1 MEGGLTFTIGK
12 GFGQMLQRIA
22 WEKLTEKYNP
32 REAVEIITKSLPGC
46 TEGMAVDILDGKIIL
61 GEDEATHE
69 VLGTPGARGKF
80 NDWIRAQRVLLEEE
94 AKEWVEVL
102 ERLRQTIADA
112 GGKFEFTVRY
122 PELVSYISGDTDAG
136 ILDNPRSGT
145 VEQIKGA
152 IEGANDFFAK
162 VEEVYGVIV
171 WMCDA
176 LNISRVLFSDSVL
189 RVRTIIDSLMCSDPE
204 VEASVRKQD
213 FQKQRLSEYMENEMK
228 IEEYHKT
235 ELKPVEITEGYDA
248 GWLSPDGEFYGLNG
262 STGNLL
268 HLNIAERLLAS
279 KKIPVKEMRNPDR
292 WLEENGWVKVHHDWI
307 LFSGSFYGK
316 TLTDA
321 QIEKLYQYG
330 QVCHRGVLRLGTS
343 QTQITAVR
351 LRATEPLMLNKL
363 LN

>member
-61 GEDEATHE
+61 GEDEATQE
-69 VLGTPGARGKF
+69 VLGTPGEGGKF
-80 NDWIRAQRVLLEEE
+80 DIWIKITRAALEVE
-94 AKEWVEVL
+94 ATEWVETL
-102 ERLRQTIADA
+102 EGLRQTIADA
-112 GGKFEFTVRY
+112 GGEFKFTVRY

-136 ILDNPRSGT
+136 ILDNPHSGT

-189 RVRTIIDSLMCSDPE
+189 RVRTIIDSLMTVDPE
-204 VEASVRKQD
+204 VEASIRKQD
-213 FQKQRLSEYMENEMK
+213 FQKQRLSEWMEER
-228 IEEYHKT
+228 EENQT
-235 ELKPVEITEGYDA
+235 ELEPVEITEGYDA
-248 GWLSPDGEFYGLNG
+248 GWLSPDGDFYGLNG
-262 STGNLL
+262 STENLL
-268 HLNIAERLLAS
+268 HLNISERLLAS

-316 TLTDA
+316 TLTDV
-321 QIEKLYQYG
+321 QIEKLYRYG
-330 QVCHRGVLRLGTS
+330 QVCHRGVLRLGTA
-343 QTQITAVR
+343 QTQITAAR
-351 LRATEPLMLNKL
+351 LRATEPIMLNKL
-363 LN
+363 MA

>member
-1 MEGGLTFTIGK
+1 MEGGSTFTIGK

-32 REAVEIITKSLPGC
+32 REAVEIITKSLLGC

-69 VLGTPGARGKF
+69 VLGTPGAGGKF
-80 NDWIRAQRVLLEEE
+80 NDWIREQRIHLEEE
-94 AKEWVEVL
+94 AKEWVWVL

-112 GGKFEFTVRY
+112 GGKFEFSVRY
-122 PELVSYISGDTDAG
+122 PELISYLSGDKDAG
-136 ILDNPRSGT
+136 LLDYPRSNVVEEIKGT
-145 VEQIKGA
+145 VEGA
-152 IEGANDFFAK
+152 KNFFVK
-162 VEEVYGVIV
+162 VSEVYEVIV

-176 LNISRVLFSDSVL
+176 LNMSRVILPDPILSMH
-189 RVRTIIDSLMCSDPE
+189 TILDSLMCSDPE
-204 VEASVRKQD
+204 VEASIRKQD
-213 FQKQRLSEYMENEMK
+213 FQKQRLSEFMENEMK

-235 ELKPVEITEGYDA
+235 ELEPVEITEGYDA
-248 GWLSPDGEFYGLNG
+248 GWLSPDGDFYGLNG
-262 STGNLL
+262 STENLL
-268 HLNIAERLLAS
+268 HLNIAE
-279 KKIPVKEMRNPDR
+279 RNPDR

-316 TLTDA
+316 TLTEA
-321 QIEKLYQYG
+321 QIEKLYRYG
-330 QVCHRGVLRLGTS
+330 QVCHRGVLRLGTA

>member
-1 MEGGLTFTIGK
+1 MEGGSTFTIGK

-32 REAVEIITKSLPGC
+32 REAVEIITKSLLGC

-69 VLGTPGARGKF
+69 VLGTPGAGGKF
-80 NDWIRAQRVLLEEE
+80 NDWIREQRIHLEEE
-94 AKEWVEVL
+94 AKEWVWVL

-122 PELVSYISGDTDAG
+122 PELVSYISGCEDAG
-136 ILDNPRSGT
+136 LLDNPHSGT
-145 VEQIKGA
+145 VEQIKEVV
-152 IEGANDFFAK
+152 EGANGFF
-162 VEEVYGVIV
+162 VRVSEVYEVIV

-176 LNISRVLFSDSVL
+176 LNMSRVILPDPILSMH
-189 RVRTIIDSLMCSDPE
+189 TILDSLMCSDPE
-204 VEASVRKQD
+204 VEASIRKQD
-213 FQKQRLSEYMENEMK
+213 FQKQRLSEFMENEMK

-235 ELKPVEITEGYDA
+235 ELKPVEITDGYDA
-248 GWLSPDGEFYGLNG
+248 GWLSPEGDFYGLNG
-262 STGNLL
+262 GAGNLL

-292 WLEENGWVKVHHDWI
+292 WLEENGWVKVHHNWI
-307 LFSGSFYGK
+307 LFYGSFYGK
-316 TLTDA
+316 TLTEA
-321 QIEKLYQYG
+321 QIEKLYRYG
-330 QVCHRGVLRLGTS
+330 QVCHRGVLRLGTA

-351 LRATEPLMLNKL
+351 FRATEPIMLNKL

>member
-1 MEGGLTFTIGK
+1 MEGDLKFTIGK

-61 GEDEATHE
+61 GEDEATQE
-69 VLGTPGARGKF
+69 VTGTPGAGGKF
-80 NDWIRAQRVLLEEE
+80 NDWIREQRIHLEEK
-94 AKEWVEVL
+94 AKEWVKSL
-102 ERLRQTIADA
+102 DGIRQEIADA

-136 ILDNPRSGT
+136 ILDNPHSGT
-145 VEQIKGA
+145 VEHIKGA

-176 LNISRVLFSDSVL
+176 LNISRVLFSDSAL
-189 RVRTIIDSLMCSDPE
+189 RVRAILDSLACSDPE
-204 VEASVRKQD
+204 VEASIRKQD

-235 ELKPVEITEGYDA
+235 ELKPVEIIEGYDA

-262 STGNLL
+262 STENLL

-316 TLTDA
+316 TLTEA
-321 QIEKLYQYG
+321 QIDKLYRYG
-330 QVCHRGVLRLGTS
+330 QTCCKGVLLLGTS
-343 QTQITAVR
+343 QEPITAAR
-351 LRATEPLMLNKL
+351 LRETEPLMLNKFFD
-363 LN
+363 

>member
-61 GEDEATHE
+61 GEDEATQE
-69 VLGTPGARGKF
+69 VLGTPGEGGKF
-80 NDWIRAQRVLLEEE
+80 DIWIKITRAALEVE
-94 AKEWVEVL
+94 ATEWVETL

-136 ILDNPRSGT
+136 ILDNPHSGT

-189 RVRTIIDSLMCSDPE
+189 RVRAILDSLACSDPE
-204 VEASVRKQD
+204 VEASIRKQD
-213 FQKQRLSEYMENEMK
+213 FQKQRLSEWMENEKK
-228 IEEYHKT
+228 IEEYHQT

-262 STGNLL
+262 SVGNML

-316 TLTDA
+316 TLTEA
-321 QIEKLYQYG
+321 QIDKLYRYG
-330 QVCHRGVLRLGTS
+330 QVCHRGVLRLGTA

-351 LRATEPLMLNKL
+351 LRATEPIMFNKL
-363 LN
+363 MA

>member
-22 WEKLTEKYNP
+22 WEKLTEKHNP
-32 REAVEIITKSLPGC
+32 REAVELITKSLPGC
-46 TEGMAVDILDGKIIL
+46 TEGMAVDILDGKITL
-61 GEDEATHE
+61 GEDEATLY
-69 VLGTPGARGKF
+69 VTGTPGAGGKF

-122 PELVSYISGDTDAG
+122 PELVSYISGCEDAG
-136 ILDNPRSGT
+136 LLDNPHSGT
-145 VEQIKGA
+145 VEQIKGVV
-152 IEGANDFFAK
+152 EGANGFF
-162 VEEVYGVIV
+162 VRVGEVYEVIV

-176 LNISRVLFSDSVL
+176 LNTSRVLFSDSVL
-189 RVRTIIDSLMCSDPE
+189 RVRAILDSLACSDPE
-204 VEASVRKQD
+204 VEAPIRKQD
-213 FQKQRLSEYMENEMK
+213 FQKQRLSEFMENEMR

-262 STGNLL
+262 SVGNML

-316 TLTDA
+316 TLTDV
-321 QIEKLYQYG
+321 QIEKLYRYG
-330 QVCHRGVLRLGTS
+330 QVCHRGVLRLGTA

>member
-1 MEGGLTFTIGK
+1 MEGNLKSTIGK

-46 TEGMAVDILDGKIIL
+46 TEGMAVDILDGKVIL
-61 GEDEATHE
+61 GEDEATQE
-69 VLGTPGARGKF
+69 VTGTPGAGGKF
-80 NDWIRAQRVLLEEE
+80 NDWIRSRRTQLEEE

-102 ERLRQTIADA
+102 ERLRQTIVEA
-112 GGKFEFTVRY
+112 GGKFEFSVRY

-136 ILDNPRSGT
+136 ILDNPHSGT

-189 RVRTIIDSLMCSDPE
+189 RVRTIIDSLMRSDPE
-204 VEASVRKQD
+204 VEASIRKQD
-213 FQKQRLSEYMENEMK
+213 FQKQRLSEYMENELK

-235 ELKPVEITEGYDA
+235 ELEPVEITEGYDA
-248 GWLSPDGEFYGLNG
+248 GWLSPDGDFYGLNG
-262 STGNLL
+262 SAGNLL

-316 TLTDA
+316 TLTEA
-321 QIEKLYQYG
+321 QIEKLYRYG
-330 QVCHRGVLRLGTS
+330 QVCHRGVLRLGTA

-351 LRATEPLMLNKL
+351 LRATEPIMLNKL

>member
-1 MEGGLTFTIGK
+1 MEGGSTFTIGK
-12 GFGQMLQRIA
+12 GFGQMFQRIA

-69 VLGTPGARGKF
+69 VLGTPGAGGKF
-80 NDWIRAQRVLLEEE
+80 NDWIREQRIHLEEE
-94 AKEWVEVL
+94 AKEWVKSL
-102 ERLRQTIADA
+102 EGIRQEIADA
-112 GGKFEFTVRY
+112 GGKFEFSVRY
-122 PELVSYISGDTDAG
+122 PELISYLSGDKDVG
-136 ILDNPRSGT
+136 LLDYPRSNV

-152 IEGANDFFAK
+152 VEGANGFF
-162 VEEVYGVIV
+162 VRVSEVYEVIV

-176 LNISRVLFSDSVL
+176 LNMSRVILPDPILSMH
-189 RVRTIIDSLMCSDPE
+189 TILDSLMCSDPE
-204 VEASVRKQD
+204 VEASIRKQD
-213 FQKQRLSEYMENEMK
+213 FQKQRLSEFMENEMR

-235 ELKPVEITEGYDA
+235 ELEPVEITEGYDA

-262 STGNLL
+262 STVNLL

-279 KKIPVKEMRNPDR
+279 KKIPVKEMLNPDR
-292 WLEENGWVKVHHDWI
+292 RLEENGWVRVHHDWI

-316 TLTDA
+316 TLTEA
-321 QIEKLYQYG
+321 QIDKLYRYG
-330 QVCHRGVLRLGTS
+330 QACCKGVLLLGTS
-343 QTQITAVR
+343 QEPITAVR

>member
-1 MEGGLTFTIGK
+1 MEGDLKFTIGK

-22 WEKLTEKYNP
+22 WERLTEKLSP
-32 REAVEIITKSLPGC
+32 RAAVEIITQSLLWC

-61 GEDEATHE
+61 GEDEATQE
-69 VLGTPGARGKF
+69 VTGTPGAGGKF
-80 NDWIRAQRVLLEEE
+80 NDWIREQRIHLEEE
-94 AKEWVEVL
+94 VKEWVKSL
-102 ERLRQTIADA
+102 EGIRQEIADA

-122 PELVSYISGDTDAG
+122 PELVSYISGCEDAG
-136 ILDNPRSGT
+136 LLDNPHSGT

-176 LNISRVLFSDSVL
+176 LNTSRVLFSDSVL
-189 RVRTIIDSLMCSDPE
+189 RVRAILDSLMTVDPE
-204 VEASVRKQD
+204 VEASIRKQD
-213 FQKQRLSEYMENEMK
+213 FQKQRLSEFMEER
-228 IEEYHKT
+228 EENQT
-235 ELKPVEITEGYDA
+235 ELEPVEITEGYDA

-279 KKIPVKEMRNPDR
+279 KKIPVKELRTPGW
-292 WLEENGWVKVHHDWI
+292 WLEENGWVKIYHDWI

-316 TLTDA
+316 TLTEA
-321 QIEKLYQYG
+321 QIDKLYRYG
-330 QVCHRGVLRLGTS
+330 QACCEGVLLLGTS
-343 QTQITAVR
+343 QEPITAAR
-351 LRATEPLMLNKL
+351 LRETEPLMLNKL
-363 LN
+363 LE

>member
-1 MEGGLTFTIGK
+1 MEGRLTFTIGK

-61 GEDEATHE
+61 GEDEATQE
-69 VLGTPGARGKF
+69 VLGTPGEGGKF
-80 NDWIRAQRVLLEEE
+80 DIWIKITRAVLEVE
-94 AKEWVEVL
+94 ATEWVETL
-102 ERLRQTIADA
+102 EGLRQTIADA
-112 GGKFEFTVRY
+112 GGKFEFSVRY

-136 ILDNPRSGT
+136 ILDNPHSGT

-204 VEASVRKQD
+204 VEASIRKQD
-213 FQKQRLSEYMENEMK
+213 FQKQRLSEYIENELK

-235 ELKPVEITEGYDA
+235 ELEPVEITEGYDA
-248 GWLSPDGEFYGLNG
+248 GWLSPDGDFYGLNG

-316 TLTDA
+316 TLTNV
-321 QIEKLYQYG
+321 QIEKLYRYG

-343 QTQITAVR
+343 QTQVTAVR

-363 LN
+363 MA

>member
-1 MEGGLTFTIGK
+1 MEGDLKFIIGK

-32 REAVEIITKSLPGC
+32 REAVEIITKSLLGC

-61 GEDEATHE
+61 GEDEATQE
-69 VLGTPGARGKF
+69 VTGTPGAGGKF
-80 NDWIRAQRVLLEEE
+80 NDWIREQRIHLEEE
-94 AKEWVEVL
+94 AKEWVKSL
-102 ERLRQTIADA
+102 EGIRQEIAAA

-122 PELVSYISGDTDAG
+122 PELVSYISGCEDAG
-136 ILDNPRSGT
+136 LLDNPHSGT

-152 IEGANDFFAK
+152 IEGSNDFFAK
-162 VEEVYGVIV
+162 VEEVYEVIV

-176 LNISRVLFSDSVL
+176 LNMSRVILPDPILSMH
-189 RVRTIIDSLMCSDPE
+189 TILDSLMCSDPE
-204 VEASVRKQD
+204 VEASIRKQD
-213 FQKQRLSEYMENEMK
+213 FQKQRLSEFMENEMK

-235 ELKPVEITEGYDA
+235 ELEPVEITEGYDA
-248 GWLSPDGEFYGLNG
+248 GWLSPDGDFYGLNG
-262 STGNLL
+262 STENLL

-316 TLTDA
+316 TLTEA
-321 QIEKLYQYG
+321 QIEKLYRYG
-330 QVCHRGVLRLGTS
+330 QVCHRGVLRLGTA

>member
-1 MEGGLTFTIGK
+1 MEGDLKFTIGK

-22 WEKLTEKYNP
+22 WERLTEKLSP
-32 REAVEIITKSLPGC
+32 MAAVEIITQSLPGC

-61 GEDEATHE
+61 GEDEATQE
-69 VLGTPGARGKF
+69 VTGTPGAGGKF
-80 NDWIRAQRVLLEEE
+80 NDWIREQRIHLEEE
-94 AKEWVEVL
+94 AKEWVKSL
-102 ERLRQTIADA
+102 EGIRQEIADA

-136 ILDNPRSGT
+136 ILDNPHSGT

-162 VEEVYGVIV
+162 IEEVYGVIV

-204 VEASVRKQD
+204 VEASIRKQD
-213 FQKQRLSEYMENEMK
+213 FQKQRLSEWMEER
-228 IEEYHKT
+228 EENQT
-235 ELKPVEITEGYDA
+235 ELEPVEITEGYDA

-262 STGNLL
+262 SVGNML
-268 HLNIAERLLAS
+268 HLNISKRLLAS
-279 KKIPVKEMRNPDR
+279 KKIPVKELRNPDR

-307 LFSGSFYGK
+307 LFSGPFFGK
-316 TLTDA
+316 TLTDV
-321 QIEKLYQYG
+321 QIEKLYRYG
-330 QVCHRGVLRLGTS
+330 QVCHRGVLRLGTA
-343 QTQITAVR
+343 QTQITAAR
-351 LRATEPLMLNKL
+351 LRATEPIMLNKL
-363 LN
+363 MA

>member
-22 WEKLTEKYNP
+22 WETLTEKYNP

-61 GEDEATHE
+61 GEDEATQE
-69 VLGTPGARGKF
+69 VLGSPGAGGKF
-80 NDWIRAQRVLLEEE
+80 NDWIREQRIHLEEE
-94 AKEWVEVL
+94 AKGWVKSL
-102 ERLRQTIADA
+102 EGIRQEIADA

-122 PELVSYISGDTDAG
+122 PELVSYLSGEKDAG
-136 ILDNPRSGT
+136 LLDNPHSDT

-152 IEGANDFFAK
+152 VEGATNFFVK
-162 VEEVYGVIV
+162 VSEVYEVIV

-176 LNISRVLFSDSVL
+176 LNTSRVLFSDSVL
-189 RVRTIIDSLMCSDPE
+189 RVRAILDSLMCSDPE
-204 VEASVRKQD
+204 VEASIRKQD
-213 FQKQRLSEYMENEMK
+213 FQKQRLSEWMEER
-228 IEEYHKT
+228 EENQT
-235 ELKPVEITEGYDA
+235 ELEPVEITDGYDA
-248 GWLSPDGEFYGLNG
+248 GWLSPEGDFYGLNG

-279 KKIPVKEMRNPDR
+279 KRIPVKEMRNPDR

-316 TLTDA
+316 TLTEA
-321 QIEKLYQYG
+321 QIEKLYRYG
-330 QVCHRGVLRLGTS
+330 QVCHRGVLRLGTA

-351 LRATEPLMLNKL
+351 LRATEPIMLNKL
-363 LN
+363 MA

>member
-22 WEKLTEKYNP
+22 WERLTEKLSP
-32 REAVEIITKSLPGC
+32 MAAVEIITQSLPGC

-61 GEDEATHE
+61 GEDEATQE
-69 VLGTPGARGKF
+69 VTGTPGAGGKF
-80 NDWIRAQRVLLEEE
+80 NDWIREQRIHLEEE
-94 AKEWVEVL
+94 AKEWVGVL

-112 GGKFEFTVRY
+112 GGKFEFSVRY
-122 PELVSYISGDTDAG
+122 PELISYLSGDKDAG
-136 ILDNPRSGT
+136 LLDYPRSNVVEEIKGT
-145 VEQIKGA
+145 VEGA
-152 IEGANDFFAK
+152 KNFFVK
-162 VEEVYGVIV
+162 VSEVYEVIV

-176 LNISRVLFSDSVL
+176 LNMSRVILPDPIRSMH
-189 RVRTIIDSLMCSDPE
+189 TILDSLMCSDPE
-204 VEASVRKQD
+204 VEASIRKQD
-213 FQKQRLSEYMENEMK
+213 FQKQRLSEFMENEMK

-235 ELKPVEITEGYDA
+235 ELEPVEITEGYDA
-248 GWLSPDGEFYGLNG
+248 GWLSPDGDFYGLNG
-262 STGNLL
+262 STENLL
-268 HLNIAERLLAS
+268 HLNIAERLLAF

-316 TLTDA
+316 TLTEA
-321 QIEKLYQYG
+321 QIEKLYRYG
-330 QVCHRGVLRLGTS
+330 QVCHRGVLRLGTA

>member
-32 REAVEIITKSLPGC
+32 REAVEIITKSLLGC

-69 VLGTPGARGKF
+69 VLGTPGAGGKF
-80 NDWIRAQRVLLEEE
+80 NDWIREQRIHLEEE
-94 AKEWVEVL
+94 AKEWVWVL

-112 GGKFEFTVRY
+112 GGKFEFSVRY
-122 PELVSYISGDTDAG
+122 PELISYLSGYKDAG
-136 ILDNPRSGT
+136 LLDYPRSNVVEEIKGT
-145 VEQIKGA
+145 VEGA
-152 IEGANDFFAK
+152 KNFFVK
-162 VEEVYGVIV
+162 VGEVYEVIV

-176 LNISRVLFSDSVL
+176 LNTSRVLFSDSVL
-189 RVRTIIDSLMCSDPE
+189 RVRAILDSLACSDPE
-204 VEASVRKQD
+204 VEASIRKQD
-213 FQKQRLSEYMENEMK
+213 FQKQRLSEYMEYEAK

-248 GWLSPDGEFYGLNG
+248 GWLSPDGDFYGLNG
-262 STGNLL
+262 SPENLL

-316 TLTDA
+316 TLTDV
-321 QIEKLYQYG
+321 QIEKLYRYG
-330 QVCHRGVLRLGTS
+330 QVCHRGVLRLGIA

>member
-32 REAVEIITKSLPGC
+32 REAVEIITKSLLGC

-69 VLGTPGARGKF
+69 VLGTPGAGGKF
-80 NDWIRAQRVLLEEE
+80 NDWIREQRIHLEEE
-94 AKEWVEVL
+94 AKEWVGVL

-112 GGKFEFTVRY
+112 GGKFEFSVRY
-122 PELVSYISGDTDAG
+122 PELISYLSGDKDAG
-136 ILDNPRSGT
+136 LLDYPRSNVVEEIKGT
-145 VEQIKGA
+145 VEGA
-152 IEGANDFFAK
+152 KNFFVK
-162 VEEVYGVIV
+162 VSEVYEVIV

-176 LNISRVLFSDSVL
+176 LNTSRVLFSDSVL
-189 RVRTIIDSLMCSDPE
+189 RVRTILDSLACSDLE
-204 VEASVRKQD
+204 VEASIRKQD
-213 FQKQRLSEYMENEMK
+213 FQKQRLSEWMENEKK
-228 IEEYHKT
+228 IEEYHQT

-262 STGNLL
+262 SVGNML

-292 WLEENGWVKVHHDWI
+292 WLEENGWVRVHHDWI

-316 TLTDA
+316 TLTEA
-321 QIEKLYQYG
+321 QIDKLYRYG
-330 QVCHRGVLRLGTS
+330 QARCKGVLLLGTS
-343 QTQITAVR
+343 QEPITAVR

>member
-12 GFGQMLQRIA
+12 GFGQKLQRIA

-61 GEDEATHE
+61 GEDEATQE
-69 VLGTPGARGKF
+69 VLGSPGAGGKF
-80 NDWIRAQRVLLEEE
+80 NDWIREQRIHLEEE
-94 AKEWVEVL
+94 AKEWVKSL
-102 ERLRQTIADA
+102 EGIRQEIADA

-122 PELVSYISGDTDAG
+122 PELVSYLSGEKDAG
-136 ILDNPRSGT
+136 LLDNPHSDT

-152 IEGANDFFAK
+152 VEGG
-162 VEEVYGVIV
+162 EVYKVIV

-176 LNISRVLFSDSVL
+176 LNTPRVLFSDSVL
-189 RVRTIIDSLMCSDPE
+189 RVRAILDSLMCSDPE
-204 VEASVRKQD
+204 VEASIRKQD
-213 FQKQRLSEYMENEMK
+213 FQKQRLSEFMENEMR

-235 ELKPVEITEGYDA
+235 ELEPVEITEGYDA
-248 GWLSPDGEFYGLNG
+248 GWLSPEGDFYGLNG

-279 KKIPVKEMRNPDR
+279 KRIPVKEMRNPDR

-316 TLTDA
+316 TLTEA
-321 QIEKLYQYG
+321 QIEKLYRYG
-330 QVCHRGVLRLGTS
+330 QVCHRGVLRLGTA

-351 LRATEPLMLNKL
+351 FRATEPLMLNKL

>member
-12 GFGQMLQRIA
+12 GFGRMLTNIA
-22 WEKLTEKYNP
+22 WEKLTDKLNP
-32 REAVEIITKSLPGC
+32 REAVELITKSLPGC

-61 GEDEATHE
+61 REDELTQE
-69 VLGTPGARGKF
+69 VLGESGPGGRF
-80 NDWIRAQRVLLEEE
+80 NDWIRGQRIHLEEE
-94 AKEWVEVL
+94 AKEWVDGL
-102 ERLRQTIADA
+102 EKVRQTIADA

-122 PELVSYISGDTDAG
+122 PELVSYISGDKDAG
-136 ILDNPRSGT
+136 LLDNPHSDA

-152 IEGANDFFAK
+152 VEGATNFFVK
-162 VEEVYGVIV
+162 VSEVYEVIV

-176 LNISRVLFSDSVL
+176 LNTSRVILPDPILSMH
-189 RVRTIIDSLMCSDPE
+189 TILDSLMCSDPE
-204 VEASVRKQD
+204 VEASIRKQD
-213 FQKQRLSEYMENEMK
+213 FQKQRLSEWMENEAK

-262 STGNLL
+262 SVSNML

-279 KKIPVKEMRNPDR
+279 KKVPVKEARNPDR
-292 WLEENGWVKVHHDWI
+292 WLEEDGWVKVHHDWI

-316 TLTDA
+316 TLTEA
-321 QIEKLYQYG
+321 QIEKLYRYG
-330 QVCHRGVLRLGTS
+330 QVCHRGVLRLGTA

>member
-1 MEGGLTFTIGK
+1 MEGDLKFTIGK

-22 WEKLTEKYNP
+22 WERLTEKLSP
-32 REAVEIITKSLPGC
+32 MAAVEIITQSLPGC

-61 GEDEATHE
+61 GEDEATQE
-69 VLGTPGARGKF
+69 VTGTPGAGGKF
-80 NDWIRAQRVLLEEE
+80 NDWIREQRIHLEEE
-94 AKEWVEVL
+94 AKEWVKSL
-102 ERLRQTIADA
+102 EGIRQEIADA

-122 PELVSYISGDTDAG
+122 PELVSYISGDTDVG
-136 ILDNPRSGT
+136 ILDNPHSGT

-152 IEGANDFFAK
+152 IEGSNDFFAK

-176 LNISRVLFSDSVL
+176 LNTSRVLFSDSVL
-189 RVRTIIDSLMCSDPE
+189 RVRAILDSLACSDPE
-204 VEASVRKQD
+204 VEASIRKKD

-235 ELKPVEITEGYDA
+235 ELKPVEIIEGYDA

-307 LFSGSFYGK
+307 LFSGPFFGK
-316 TLTDA
+316 TLTDV
-321 QIEKLYQYG
+321 QIEKLYRYG
-330 QVCHRGVLRLGTS
+330 QVCHRGVLRLGVS
-343 QTQITAVR
+343 QVQITAAR
-351 LRATEPLMLNKL
+351 LRETEPLMLNKFFD
-363 LN
+363 

>member
-1 MEGGLTFTIGK
+1 MEGGSTFTIGK

-32 REAVEIITKSLPGC
+32 REAVEIITKSLLGC

-69 VLGTPGARGKF
+69 VLGTPGAGGKF
-80 NDWIRAQRVLLEEE
+80 NDWIREQRIHLEEE
-94 AKEWVEVL
+94 AKEWVGVL

-122 PELVSYISGDTDAG
+122 PELVSYISGCEDAG
-136 ILDNPRSGT
+136 LLDNPHSGT
-145 VEQIKGA
+145 VEQIKEVV
-152 IEGANDFFAK
+152 EGANGFF
-162 VEEVYGVIV
+162 VRVSEVYEVIV

-176 LNISRVLFSDSVL
+176 LNMSRVILPDPILSMH
-189 RVRTIIDSLMCSDPE
+189 TILDSLMCSDPE
-204 VEASVRKQD
+204 VEASIRKQD
-213 FQKQRLSEYMENEMK
+213 FQKQRLSEFMENELK

-235 ELKPVEITEGYDA
+235 ELKPVEITDGYDA
-248 GWLSPDGEFYGLNG
+248 GWLSPEGDFYGLNG
-262 STGNLL
+262 GADNLL

-292 WLEENGWVKVHHDWI
+292 WLEENGWVKVHHNWI
-307 LFSGSFYGK
+307 LFYGSFYGK
-316 TLTDA
+316 TLTEA
-321 QIEKLYQYG
+321 QIEKLYRYG
-330 QVCHRGVLRLGTS
+330 QVCHQGVLRLGTA

-351 LRATEPLMLNKL
+351 FRATEPIMLNKL

>member
-32 REAVEIITKSLPGC
+32 REAVEIITKSLLGC

-61 GEDEATHE
+61 GEDEATQE
-69 VLGTPGARGKF
+69 VLGTPGAGGKF
-80 NDWIRAQRVLLEEE
+80 NDWIREQRIHLEEE
-94 AKEWVEVL
+94 AKEWVWVL

-112 GGKFEFTVRY
+112 GGKFEFSVRY
-122 PELVSYISGDTDAG
+122 PELISYLSGEKDAG
-136 ILDNPRSGT
+136 LLDNPHSDT

-152 IEGANDFFAK
+152 VEGATNFFVK
-162 VEEVYGVIV
+162 VSEVYEVIV

-176 LNISRVLFSDSVL
+176 LNTSRVLFSDSVL
-189 RVRTIIDSLMCSDPE
+189 RVRAILDSLMCSDPE
-204 VEASVRKQD
+204 VEASIRKQD
-213 FQKQRLSEYMENEMK
+213 FQKQRLSEFMENEMR

-235 ELKPVEITEGYDA
+235 ELEPVEITDGYDA
-248 GWLSPDGEFYGLNG
+248 GWLSPEGDFYGLNG

-279 KKIPVKEMRNPDR
+279 KRIPVKEMRNPDR

-316 TLTDA
+316 TLTEA
-321 QIEKLYQYG
+321 QIEKLYRYG
-330 QVCHRGVLRLGTS
+330 QVCHRGVLRLGTA

-351 LRATEPLMLNKL
+351 LRATEPIMLNKL
-363 LN
+363 MA

>member
-32 REAVEIITKSLPGC
+32 REAVKVITKSLPGC

-61 GEDEATHE
+61 GEDEATQE
-69 VLGTPGARGKF
+69 VTGTPGAGGKF
-80 NDWIRAQRVLLEEE
+80 NDWIRSRRIQLKEE

-112 GGKFEFTVRY
+112 GGKFEFSVRY

-136 ILDNPRSGT
+136 ILDNPHSGT

-204 VEASVRKQD
+204 VEASIRKQD

-248 GWLSPDGEFYGLNG
+248 GWLSPEGDFYGLNG
-262 STGNLL
+262 SVGNML

-292 WLEENGWVKVHHDWI
+292 WLEENGWVKVHHNWI
-307 LFSGSFYGK
+307 LFFGSFYGN
-316 TLTDA
+316 TLTDI
-321 QIEKLYQYG
+321 QIEKLYRYG
-330 QVCHRGVLRLGTS
+330 QVCHRGVLRLGTA

>member
-1 MEGGLTFTIGK
+1 MEGDLKFIIGK

-32 REAVEIITKSLPGC
+32 REAVEIITKSLLGC

-61 GEDEATHE
+61 GEDEATQE
-69 VLGTPGARGKF
+69 VTGTPGAGGKF
-80 NDWIRAQRVLLEEE
+80 NDWIREQRIHLEEE
-94 AKEWVEVL
+94 AKEWVKSL
-102 ERLRQTIADA
+102 EGIRQEIADA
-112 GGKFEFTVRY
+112 GGKFEFSVRY
-122 PELVSYISGDTDAG
+122 PELISYLSGDKDAG
-136 ILDNPRSGT
+136 LLDYPRSNVVEEIKGT
-145 VEQIKGA
+145 VEGA
-152 IEGANDFFAK
+152 KNFFVK
-162 VEEVYGVIV
+162 VSEVYEVIV

-176 LNISRVLFSDSVL
+176 LNTSRVLFSDSVL
-189 RVRTIIDSLMCSDPE
+189 RVRTILDSLACSDPE
-204 VEASVRKQD
+204 VEASIRKQD
-213 FQKQRLSEYMENEMK
+213 FQKQRLSEFMENEMR

-235 ELKPVEITEGYDA
+235 ELEPVEITEGYDA
-248 GWLSPDGEFYGLNG
+248 GWLSPDGDFYGLNG

-316 TLTDA
+316 TLTEA
-321 QIEKLYQYG
+321 QIEKLYRYG
-330 QVCHRGVLRLGTS
+330 QVCHRGVLRLGTA

-351 LRATEPLMLNKL
+351 FRATEPIMLNKL